1 MFVGLV
7 NFWFCLLESLFSLTY
22 SDRSRSQRIL
32 FLSRL
37 VLFEQNTGWSLRH
50 ELYAL
55 LTPFC
60 DEASVAWGHLVQMH
74 PSSDRYSLC
83 LQIQCEKNNK
93 LLTVSSVRVYFSAQ
107 HCFIDSIRLVQNVQ
121 WSHYLFFFI
130 RSFEEALKNS
140 SVISTHNELQAYWRE
155 IGAWSLSPIVSSR
168 SNRYPIKSYFY
179 LVL

>member
-1 MFVGLV
+1 MIAQDLRGYCSYPGWFYLNKTRVDPWDTSYKHCSHRSVMKPQLRGDIWCKCILLQTETAFVCWSSV
-7 NFWFCLLESLFSLTY
+7 KKTTNFWQFLLS
-22 SDRSRSQRIL
+22 
-32 FLSRL
+32 
-37 VLFEQNTGWSLRH
+37 
-50 ELYAL
+50 
-55 LTPFC
+55 
-60 DEASVAWGHLVQMH
+60 GH
-74 PSSDRYSLC
+74 
-83 LQIQCEKNNK
+83 
-93 LLTVSSVRVYFSAQ
+93 TSA
-107 HCFIDSIRLVQNVQ
+107 HSTAIDSIRLVQNVQ